1 MAPEGLPEPLRV
13 ALAVAGIF
21 ERLGVAYVTAG
32 SFASSVH
39 GEPRSTDDVDV
50 VADLGSGHA
59 VALVEALG
67 PGWYVSV
74 DAVREAIGGGGSFN
88 VVHLAS
94 GVKVDVFVVGADR
107 FDAHRVA
114 SGVVLR
120 VGEPGADVR
129 VDTAEHTV
137 LRKLEW
143 FRREV
148 SDRQWRDVLG
158 VLRAQGG
165 RLDRRELA
173 TWAEA
178 LGVGDLLVRA
188 LREAGVGPPLPSGEG
203 ERAGD

>member
-1 MAPEGLPEPLRV
+1 MGPEGLPDPLRV
-13 ALAVAGIF
+13 ALAVAGIL

-50 VADLGSGHA
+50 VADLRAAHA
-59 VALVEALG
+59 AGLMDALG
-67 PGWYVSV
+67 PAWYASAA
-74 DAVREAIGGGGSFN
+74 AVREAIARGGSFN
-88 VVHLAS
+88 MVHLAS

-114 SGVVLR
+114 TGAAVR
-120 VGEPGADVR
+120 VGEEPGVALQ

-143 FRREV
+143 FRRGGEV

-158 VLRAQGG
+158 VLRAQEG
-165 RLDRRELA
+165 RLDRAELA

-178 LGVGDLLVRA
+178 LGVGDLLARA
-188 LREAGVGPPLPSGEG
+188 LREAGVVP
-203 ERAGD
+203 